1 MWCTAVVLAA
11 PSSAGHHWEV
21 GKENVQMALSL
32 VCYDSEVHKAM
43 EWVFGSTFVCR
54 EMDSA
59 MKVAFDKNIMRK
71 TVTLEGDIFDP
82 AGTLTGGI
90 YGLKGI
96 LFGVPPIS
104 KPTR

>member
-1 MWCTAVVLAA
+1 
-11 PSSAGHHWEV
+11 
-21 GKENVQMALSL
+21 MALSL

-43 EWVFGSTFVCR
+43 EWVFGSSFVCR

-90 YGLKGI
+90 VFVCVYLTSLLQG
-96 LFGVPPIS
+96 
-104 KPTR
+104 